1 MQGSML
7 GSEDTVMNE
16 TKTHIQ
22 EETDYEKAKTK
33 KFFEIQIMK
42 SL

>member
-22 EETDYEKAKTK
+22 EETDYEKAKK
-33 KFFEIQIMK
+33 KFFLK
-42 SL
+42 YRL